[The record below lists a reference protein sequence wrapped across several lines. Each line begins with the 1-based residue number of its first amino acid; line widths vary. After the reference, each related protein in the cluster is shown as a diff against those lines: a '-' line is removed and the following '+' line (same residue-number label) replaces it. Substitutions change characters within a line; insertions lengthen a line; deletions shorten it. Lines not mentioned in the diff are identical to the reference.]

1 MAKITLTIKTSAMKS
16 IYTFSLIAI
25 VFASCTTAYK
35 SGQTP
40 DDVYYSPER
49 PKEEY
54 VRVEEDKEKYRYED
68 SDEDRYLRM
77 KVRNYRRWSSIDD
90 DCYCYNRYSN
100 SYYSYNNPW
109 NSQTYWNYYYNPY
122 YGKGSVV
129 VNTSYN
135 KPRKYNL
142 HVFDNSQNGNTNSN
156 VKRTYNTPVNTS
168 GNNNYKGSGSNAGN
182 FIRDVFTNSNSN
194 SNSGSTPP
202 KSTSGNSSTNSGN
215 TNTNSGSSGGNAP
228 VRKF

>member
-1 MAKITLTIKTSAMKS
+1 MKS
-16 IYTFSLIAI
+16 IYTFSLAAI

-54 VRVEEDKEKYRYED
+54 VRVENEKEKYRYET

-77 KVRNYRRWSSIDD
+77 KVRNNRRWSSLDD
-90 DCYCYNRYSN
+90 DCFCYNRYSN

-142 HVFDNSQNGNTNSN
+142 HVFDNSQNGNTNP
-156 VKRTYNTPVNTS
+156 KGTRTVGSSANTQDNNYRGS
-168 GNNNYKGSGSNAGN
+168 GNNAGN
-182 FIRDVFTNSNSN
+182 FLRDVFGTSGSSNSNTNSNS
-194 SNSGSTPP
+194 TP
-202 KSTSGNSSTNSGN
+202 KSTTGNSSTTSGSTNSS
-215 TNTNSGSSGGNAP
+215 SGSSGNAP